1 MQTPPPHRAATRPR
15 RVGVLLVALLGCA
28 ALLPP
33 VVVDDGP
40 VPGSDLA
47 VTPGVVRVAAGTT
60 VLRVGL
66 GADAP
71 APVLVDA
78 RVAAVELSLDGVAT
92 PSDDDAGWAAT
103 SDATTPLRPGEALD
117 VAVVVDQPPA
127 DGLAAVVV
135 RGVPATEPR
144 TNELVPAPDGQAVEV
159 VSLLLA
165 DGPGGPPD
173 VALERVGD
181 RVELRVGAP
190 RPVLVGV
197 AASARGVTREAHDR
211 VVVPGRATVVELALP
226 GAPWPLGAEVVD
238 DTGAT
243 ATARVGP
250 GRALVVMPAV
260 VLLLVSAGFFL
271 TARRRDQPPDE
282 T

>member
-1 MQTPPPHRAATRPR
+1 MQTYPHRRAAARPR
-15 RVGVLLVALLGCA
+15 RVGVLLVALLACA

-33 VVVDDGP
+33 VVVDDGL
-40 VPGSDLA
+40 VPGADLA

-66 GADAP
+66 GVDAP
-71 APVLVDA
+71 APVLVGA
-78 RVAAVELSLDGVAT
+78 RVTAVELSPDGVAT
-92 PSDDDAGWAAT
+92 PSDDAAGWAGT

-144 TNELVPAPDGQAVEV
+144 TNELVPDPDGDAVEV
-159 VSLLLA
+159 VALLLA
-165 DGPGGPPD
+165 DGPAGPPD
-173 VALERVGD
+173 VTLERDGD
-181 RVELRVGAP
+181 RVELLVTAP

-197 AASARGVTREAHDR
+197 AGSARGVTREARDR
-211 VVVPGRATVVELALP
+211 MVVPGRATVVELALP
-226 GAPWPLGAEVVD
+226 GAPWPLEAEVVD
-238 DTGAT
+238 DAGGT

-250 GRALVVMPAV
+250 GLVLLVVPAV
-260 VLLLVSAGFFL
+260 VLLLLATGLLVV
-271 TARRRDQPPDE
+271 ARRRGR